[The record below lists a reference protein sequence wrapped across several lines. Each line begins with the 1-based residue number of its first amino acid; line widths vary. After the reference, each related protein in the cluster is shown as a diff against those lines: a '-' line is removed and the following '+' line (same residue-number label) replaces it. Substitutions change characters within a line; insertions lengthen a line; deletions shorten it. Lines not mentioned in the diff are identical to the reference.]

1 MTTKKNAAIKP
12 SARKRKTT
20 VQTTTLTAEQVAGF
34 LDRITN
40 ALELVEKIQIQPPPA
55 GHISMDPAAENKMSI
70 KAQAGEL
77 LPPAN
82 GLGSM
87 INMSL
92 EIASEM
98 YQTSESVL
106 DRLRGCPPANG
117 ATNGQ
122 KPSSG
127 PMKDGVDMVNSLM
140 YSTLHNLKAIG
151 EYIFA

>member
-1 MTTKKNAAIKP
+1 MATKKISEVKP
-12 SARKRKTT
+12 SVRKCKTT
-20 VQTTTLTAEQVAGF
+20 VQTITPEQATYFLNRLTT
-34 LDRITN
+34 
-40 ALELVEKIQIQPPPA
+40 ALERVEKIQIQPSPA
-55 GHISMDPAAENKMSI
+55 GHISMDLAAENKMSI